1 MLNHQ
6 TMEKLAQMK
15 LSGILDGF
23 KEQIDNP
30 AFSDL
35 AFEDRLGLLVDREYL
50 LRDNRRLTRRFQEAH
65 LKVKASVEDVDFQA
79 PRGLDKRLFLE
90 LASCGWIG
98 RKHNL
103 IITGPTGGGK
113 TYLACAL
120 AQKACRERIRAFTTI
135 SRSCS
140 RISVSAGPKGRNG
153 SLPENSRQET
163 CLSSTIGS
171 GSRSAPK

>member
-79 PRGLDKRLFLE
+79 PRGLDD
-90 LASCGWIG
+90 
-98 RKHNL
+98 
-103 IITGPTGGGK
+103 
-113 TYLACAL
+113 
-120 AQKACRERIRAFTTI
+120 Q
-135 SRSCS
+135 
-140 RISVSAGPKGRNG
+140 
-153 SLPENSRQET
+153 
-163 CLSSTIGS
+163 S
-171 GSRSAPK
+171 GAPAHPLG

>member
-65 LKVKASVEDVDFQA
+65 LKVKASVEDVDF
-79 PRGLDKRLFLE
+79 
-90 LASCGWIG
+90 
-98 RKHNL
+98 
-103 IITGPTGGGK
+103 
-113 TYLACAL
+113 
-120 AQKACRERIRAFTTI
+120 
-135 SRSCS
+135 
-140 RISVSAGPKGRNG
+140 
-153 SLPENSRQET
+153 
-163 CLSSTIGS
+163 
-171 GSRSAPK
+171 